1 MFSFY
6 WQTRCGFSCS
16 TPRRWNRTRPA
27 YATEPNTDS
36 NPLLSVHQSLNVYLY
51 MMFGLE
57 AEEERGHSIEFK
69 ITEKPNAYTGITI
82 SGTFTHEE
90 LERLLEDYQITRKKV
105 RDSSFE

>member
-1 MFSFY
+1 M
-6 WQTRCGFSCS
+6 
-16 TPRRWNRTRPA
+16 
-27 YATEPNTDS
+27 
-36 NPLLSVHQSLNVYLY
+36 
-51 MMFGLE
+51 E